1 MPVII
6 WTGMEKMKMT
16 EWMKMF
22 EVWYEYAERLR
33 RNPDDEVAKILE
45 PHYAKQLDKMR
56 GEMLESI

>member
-1 MPVII
+1 
-6 WTGMEKMKMT
+6 MKMT